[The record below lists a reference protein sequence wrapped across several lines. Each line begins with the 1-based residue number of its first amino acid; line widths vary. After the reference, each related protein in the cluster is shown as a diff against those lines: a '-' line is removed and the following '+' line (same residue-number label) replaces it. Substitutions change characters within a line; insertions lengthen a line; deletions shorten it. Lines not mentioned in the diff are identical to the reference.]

1 MISPWR
7 VEAGGSSGPGA
18 LGSWREH
25 HEAACPTLPT
35 GGSNHSWD
43 FYNTSAWIGIAPS
56 DQPVPTPAPPAVCGT
71 TDQAGGL
78 WSPLGISDQRERL
91 ESEGPAPEGASP
103 ACHPQPADS
112 SRRHSPAE
120 LKASPRPPLLS
131 LHPQLLIPRG
141 PQSNSAPWVPFT
153 EFPVDV

>member
-71 TDQAGGL
+71 MDQAGGL

-120 LKASPRPPLLS
+120 LRASPRPPLLS